1 MKILQDELEISIT
14 AEAVRRLKP
23 YAIFEIGSANG
34 GTVARWLRA
43 GATHV
48 VSLDADHSKL
58 EWSELEQVKSDDQ
71 HIHLI
76 TGRSEDPDTIRR
88 LDQTMEK
95 INVERF
101 DVAYIDGGHSYMW
114 VKCDFVTCL
123 PRVSKAIILND
134 PVMVDVGV
142 FVSEIL
148 RTQYGAQAVSIVNP
162 NRRLPCAG
170 QHTCDSDY
178 LAETGGG
185 NCFVLLDSQFNDV
198 LDFIRTRVENE
209 LVPKEKH
216 FEPTRSYFHQRGLAE
231 SPEYE
236 QYWSNL
242 YPQYGRFHR
251 WLYADA
257 MRLYRESYSEQM
269 RGRIEESLHLIKQ
282 AKRMQRRWHYD
293 LIKRLARRFIK
304 LD

>member
-1 MKILQDELEISIT
+1 MQILQDELEISIT
-14 AEAVRRLKP
+14 AEAVRRLNP
-23 YAIFEIGSANG
+23 YAILEIGSANG
-34 GTVARWLRA
+34 GTLVRWLRA

-58 EWSELEQVKSDDQ
+58 EWSELEEAKGDHQT
-71 HIHLI
+71 IHLV

-88 LDQTMEK
+88 LDWTMEK
-95 INVERF
+95 SGIEAF

-114 VKCDFVTCL
+114 VKCDFATCL
-123 PRVSKAIILND
+123 PRVSKAVILND
-134 PVMVDVGV
+134 PVMVDVGL

-148 RTQYGAQAVSIVNP
+148 RTHYGAQAVTIVNP

-170 QHTCDSDY
+170 VHTCNSDY

-198 LDFIRTRVENE
+198 LELVRTRVKSE
-209 LVPKEKH
+209 LVPRDEN

-231 SPEYE
+231 SPEYAK
-236 QYWSNL
+236 YWSNL
-242 YPQYGRFHR
+242 YPQYGRFHS

-257 MRLYRESYSEQM
+257 VRLYQDSYNEQK
-269 RGRIEESLHLIKQ
+269 RGRIEESST
-282 AKRMQRRWHYD
+282 
-293 LIKRLARRFIK
+293 
-304 LD
+304 

>member
-1 MKILQDELEISIT
+1 MQIIQDELEISIT

-34 GTVARWLRA
+34 GTIACWLRA

-48 VSLDADHSKL
+48 VSLDHDHSKL
-58 EWSELEQVKSDDQ
+58 EWSALEQVKGRDQ
-71 HIHLI
+71 HIHLV
-76 TGRSEDPDTIRR
+76 TGRSEDPDTIRD
-88 LDQTMEK
+88 LDQTMKK
-95 INVERF
+95 INVEKF

-114 VKCDFVTCL
+114 VKCDFATCL
-123 PRVSKAIILND
+123 PRVSKAIVLND
-134 PVMVDVGV
+134 PVIVDVGL

-162 NRRLPCAG
+162 NRRLPCGG
-170 QHTCDSDY
+170 QHTCGSDY

-198 LDFIRTRVENE
+198 LDFVRTQVEDK
-209 LVPKEKH
+209 LSPKEKD
-216 FEPTRSYFHQRGLAE
+216 FEPTRSYFHQRGLAL

-236 QYWSNL
+236 KYWSNL
-242 YPQYGRFHR
+242 YPQYGRFYR

-257 MRLYRESYSEQM
+257 MQLYRESYAEQK
-269 RGRIEESLHLIKQ
+269 RGRIEESLYLIKQ
-282 AKRMQRRWHYD
+282 AKRVERRWHYD
-293 LIKRLARRFIK
+293 LMKRIARRVWPV
-304 LD
+304 D